1 MGLMRIERFDCYQ
14 QMSERAADIILE
26 ELDHKKDLHLCAAT
40 GNSPTGTYHALVEK
54 FNKTPSLFN
63 KLELLKL
70 DEWGGIPLNNEN
82 SCEHYLKKHLIL
94 PLKISKERYEGFN
107 SITENPAFECQR
119 ILNIINLKPIDVCV
133 LGLGKN
139 GHIGFNE
146 PSTFLTPNCHV
157 AKLSEESKKH
167 DMMNSLD
174 EKPPYGLTL
183 GIKDILLAKRI
194 VLLISGTGKSTAI
207 SMLMLEKIM
216 SQYPVTFLWLHNNV
230 DCLIVE

>member
-1 MGLMRIERFDCYQ
+1 M
-14 QMSERAADIILE
+14 
-26 ELDHKKDLHLCAAT
+26 
-40 GNSPTGTYHALVEK
+40 
-54 FNKTPSLFN
+54 
-63 KLELLKL
+63 
-70 DEWGGIPLNNEN
+70 
-82 SCEHYLKKHLIL
+82 
-94 PLKISKERYEGFN
+94 
-107 SITENPAFECQR
+107 
-119 ILNIINLKPIDVCV
+119 
-133 LGLGKN
+133 
-139 GHIGFNE
+139 IGFNE

>member
-1 MGLMRIERFDCYQ
+1 MRIERFDCYQ

-26 ELDHKKDLHLCAAT
+26 ELHHKKDLHLCAAS
-40 GNSPTGTYHALVEK
+40 GNSPTGTYNALVEE
-54 FNKTPSLFN
+54 FIKTPSLFN

-107 SITENPAFECQR
+107 SITENPALECQR
-119 ILNIINLKPIDVCV
+119 ILKIIKLKPIDVCV

-146 PSTFLTPNCHV
+146 PSTFLIPNCHV
-157 AKLSEESKKH
+157 AKLSKESKKH

-174 EKPPYGLTL
+174 EKPSYGLTL

-230 DCLIVE
+230 DCLIFE